1 MFYSPYS
8 FVNIYPSNK
17 SIKLLLPIEK
27 QRKIQFFKETGL
39 KMNTIYL
46 IDPYCVFLNA
56 KVGDIVCIRN
66 NITEVYRYVI

>member
-1 MFYSPYS
+1 MFYTPYS
-8 FVNIYPSNK
+8 FVNIYPSDK

-27 QRKIQFFKETGL
+27 QRKIQFFNDIGL
-39 KMNTIYL
+39 KMNTIYR